1 MRTIISSVVILIVA
15 VLETAG
21 VSIPI
26 GDRDGLVN
34 FLVIV
39 VAALTAIYTRYT
51 ATRNLQTGGLLTP
64 AATAAP
70 AESIIK
76 GAP

>member
-1 MRTIISSVVILIVA
+1 MRTIISSIVILIVA

-26 GDRDGLVN
+26 GDREGLVN

-39 VAALTAIYTRYT
+39 VASLTSIYTRYT

-64 AATAAP
+64 SAP
-70 AESIIK
+70 AVGESIIK
-76 GAP
+76 GAS